1 MSRIGKK
8 PVPVPANVKVA
19 VAGQSVTVESGKNKL
34 SLTFK
39 PEVAVTFDAAAK
51 TVVVT
56 RANDSRQAR
65 ALHGT
70 TRALIAKMVE
80 GVTKGFNRELEL
92 IGVGWTVAVQ
102 GGSVVLNVG
111 FANPRTV
118 PIPAGVK
125 VEVAGSKIKVS
136 GADAQ
141 AVGELAAVIRSQRPP
156 EPYNGK
162 GIKYSDETIIRKQG
176 KAFAG
181 GATA

>member
-8 PVPVPANVKVA
+8 PVPVPDNVKVA
-19 VAGQSVTVESGKNKL
+19 VSGQSVTVESGKNKL
-34 SLTFK
+34 SFTFK
-39 PEVAVTFDAAAK
+39 PEVAVKFDPAAK
-51 TVVVT
+51 AVVVT
-56 RANDSRQAR
+56 RGNDSKEAR

-70 TRALIAKMVE
+70 TRALIANMVE
-80 GVTKGFNRELEL
+80 GVTKGFTRDLEL
-92 IGVGWTVAVQ
+92 VGVGWSVALQ
-102 GGSVVLNVG
+102 GANVVLNVG

-118 PIPAGVK
+118 AIPAGVK
-125 VEVAGSKIKVS
+125 EEEAGTKIKVS
-136 GADAQ
+136 GADSQ
-141 AVGELAAVIRSQRPP
+141 AVGAVAAVIRAQRPP